1 MDRTV
6 EISDDLIKEAMERTG
21 ATSEREAVE
30 QVLKDYLKEH
40 EAPSKPKDLLD
51 LVGKIKIR
59 DDYDYKAMRAGDRD
73 PD

>member
-6 EISDDLIKEAMERTG
+6 ESSDDLVKEAMERTG

-30 QVLKDYLKEH
+30 RVLKDYLKEH
-40 EAPSKPKDLLD
+40 GNLKKPKDLLD

-59 DDYDYKAMRAGDRD
+59 DNYDYKAMRAGDGD

>member
-6 EISDDLIKEAMERTG
+6 EISDNLVKEAMELTG
-21 ATSEREAVE
+21 AASEREAVE

-40 EAPSKPKDLLD
+40 EPHSKPKDLLD

-59 DDYDYKAMRAGDRD
+59 EDYDYKSMRAGDGD

>member
-6 EISDDLIKEAMERTG
+6 EISDNLVKEAMERTG
-21 ATSEREAVE
+21 ASSEREAVE

-40 EAPSKPKDLLD
+40 LSQDKPKDLLD

-59 DDYDYKAMRAGDRD
+59 DDYDYKAIRAGDGD
-73 PD
+73 SD